1 MSQQIVPTQ
10 HILKDELSPEDMREQ
25 LLSKGFLRVNNLHF
39 QQSDFMD
46 ISERLGQNFIS
57 EGLAEGQYRS
67 VGASG
72 RRQVLHRSESVFS
85 APGRYFELP
94 LHGECYFEQ
103 RHPPPL
109 LWFYC
114 ESGEGDY
121 QSTTLCDGIALFER
135 LNAEDQALFLNHP
148 LCYERYHSADFWR
161 TQYLVETPAALED
174 YLRSQDR
181 EWEWLENQG
190 IKTRFTAPAV
200 HMRKGVP
207 VFINS
212 FLPFG
217 LRQLRRP
224 EETRARVSFAD
235 GTPLDEALLLR
246 VEAVAEG
253 LTRRIDWKKGDI
265 FVVDNTR
272 MMHGREALSTEDP
285 RKLQVR
291 LSGCDV
297 LEAFAP

>member
-1 MSQQIVPTQ
+1 M
-10 HILKDELSPEDMREQ
+10 
-25 LLSKGFLRVNNLHF
+25 
-39 QQSDFMD
+39 
-46 ISERLGQNFIS
+46 
-57 EGLAEGQYRS
+57 
-67 VGASG
+67 
-72 RRQVLHRSESVFS
+72 
-85 APGRYFELP
+85 
-94 LHGECYFEQ
+94 
-103 RHPPPL
+103 
-109 LWFYC
+109 WFYC

-121 QSTTLCDGIALFER
+121 QSTTLCDGIALFAGLR
-135 LNAEDQALFLNHP
+135 PEDQALFLNHP
-148 LCYERYHSADFWR
+148 LCYERYHSEHFWR
-161 TQYLVETPAALED
+161 TQYLVDTPEALEA

-181 EWEWLENQG
+181 EWEWLPDQG
-190 IKTRFTAPAV
+190 LKTRFIASAV
-200 HMRKGVP
+200 HLRKGTP

-246 VEAVAEG
+246 VEAVAER
-253 LTRRIDWKKGDI
+253 LTRRIDWKKGDFLVI
-265 FVVDNTR
+265 DNTR

-297 LEAFAP
+297 LADLAP

>member
-1 MSQQIVPTQ
+1 MSNV
-10 HILKDELSPEDMREQ
+10 ILLTFCGSTVSPEKE
-25 LLSKGFLRVNNLHF
+25 
-39 QQSDFMD
+39 
-46 ISERLGQNFIS
+46 I
-57 EGLAEGQYRS
+57 
-67 VGASG
+67 
-72 RRQVLHRSESVFS
+72 
-85 APGRYFELP
+85 
-94 LHGECYFEQ
+94 
-103 RHPPPL
+103 
-109 LWFYC
+109 
-114 ESGEGDY
+114 
-121 QSTTLCDGIALFER
+121 STTLCDGIALFER

-224 EETRARVSFAD
+224 EETRASFAD